1 MDYRKFASLSVFP
14 LLLLLLLACQEAGT
28 PAPES
33 SREEMPG
40 QAFDQASLPAH
51 GPEHMDHNPKHG
63 GVFFMALDFKHH
75 LEGTLI
81 SPGLFQVYL
90 YDARTQP
97 LDPEKVKEARGA
109 LHWGEFPDPPG
120 IPLKL
125 SEDGATLVAELDQ
138 EIEFPLTLTL
148 LVNLPGN
155 DPDGKPELFNFIFN
169 EYAEPAAE

>member
-1 MDYRKFASLSVFP
+1 MDYRKFSSLVMFP
-14 LLLLLLLACQEAGT
+14 LLLLFLSCQEAET

-33 SREEMPG
+33 GTEEMPG
-40 QAFDQASLPAH
+40 QSSGLASLPTH

-97 LDPEKVKEARGA
+97 LDSEKVKEARGT

-125 SEDGATLVAELDQ
+125 SEDGSTLVAELDQ

-148 LVNLPGN
+148 LVTLPGN
-155 DPDGKPELFNFIFN
+155 DPDGKPELFNFTFS
-169 EYAEPAAE
+169 EYAEAAAE